1 MSLGP
6 SDLVVEIVKLGVPI
20 RVLGAFFRLAI
31 RLQRVAELVQQSVD
45 EARTHRM
52 AQGLQLDRQLADAL
66 RRPSQGA
73 VVRRPGGDRFEQGIE
88 VRQQRHVGVDAPLA
102 AAARPTHTAGVQ
114 RGVRPQFLQAASDP
128 GPRHPRG
135 PGHLGNAA
143 MPQRLR
149 LGGGPQAPRAL
160 VQHRRQSFVL
170 RSQSLFG
177 IHTSRITPF
186 RQTCSTYFDP
196 LPYAYLGHWQDR
208 GGNSNVEKGHLT
220 DWLRRQDHSNRIID
234 RALFELDKAA
244 AVGGSKT
251 LYEANR
257 GVYGLLRYGVKVQP
271 DVGEQYVT
279 VPLIDWETPRNN
291 DFGIAQEVTVPGEN
305 TRRPDL
311 ILYVNGI
318 ALGVLELKRSTVSV
332 AEGIR
337 QNLDSQKKEFIQPFF
352 ATVQFLMAGNDT
364 EGCATPSSGP
374 RRSTGCAGR
383 KPKPTRTPGTARYS
397 GSWASSA
404 RKSGCWRSSTISWSS
419 TPATRRSAGTTNTSA

>member
-1 MSLGP
+1 MMKSWTLTALRIALRTPGPPPVLEVADQFLLLGVHRNDRLALSLGP

-196 LPYAYLGHWQDR
+196 LPYVLVAIVKKQLHVDR
-208 GGNSNVEKGHLT
+208 RLAEILQIFTVS
-220 DWLRRQDHSNRIID
+220 
-234 RALFELDKAA
+234 LFEKVDILQLLTRVNAQYQ
-244 AVGGSKT
+244 SEHRCNQLT
-251 LYEANR
+251 LFH
-257 GVYGLLRYGVKVQP
+257 L
-271 DVGEQYVT
+271 
-279 VPLIDWETPRNN
+279 
-291 DFGIAQEVTVPGEN
+291 
-305 TRRPDL
+305 
-311 ILYVNGI
+311 
-318 ALGVLELKRSTVSV
+318 
-332 AEGIR
+332 
-337 QNLDSQKKEFIQPFF
+337 
-352 ATVQFLMAGNDT
+352 
-364 EGCATPSSGP
+364 
-374 RRSTGCAGR
+374 
-383 KPKPTRTPGTARYS
+383 
-397 GSWASSA
+397 
-404 RKSGCWRSSTISWSS
+404 
-419 TPATRRSAGTTNTSA
+419 